1 MTNKNSKIYVAGH
14 RGLVGA
20 ALVRNL
26 TANGY
31 NNLVLR
37 DSSQLD
43 LRCQQATDEFFAIE
57 RPQYVFLAAAR
68 VGGIKANMENQAE
81 FLYENM
87 MIAANVIKAAHDY
100 QTSKLLFLGSSCIYP
115 RECSQPMR
123 EEYLLGGYPEPTNTG
138 YALAKIAG
146 LKLCEYYARQYG
158 DMFISCMPT
167 NLYGPG
173 DNFDLDN
180 SHVIPALMRKI
191 HNAKVINAPTVEIWG
206 SGRALREFL
215 HVDDLASAC
224 VFLMEKY
231 TKPEFV
237 NVGTGEDMSIAD
249 LAIMLKNIIGY
260 KGELF
265 FDVSKPEGTA
275 RKLLDVS
282 RLSSLGWQYKIKP
295 AQGLQSTYEWFLA
308 HEQELRGVVVG
319 DKN

>member
-26 TANGY
+26 RANGY

-43 LRCQQATDEFFAIE
+43 LRCQQATDEFFAME

>member
-26 TANGY
+26 RANGY

-43 LRCQQATDEFFAIE
+43 LRCQQATDEFFAME

-180 SHVIPALMRKI
+180 SHVIPALMLKI

>member
-26 TANGY
+26 RANGY